1 MLNKLNYTYN
11 GENSIIHNVNS
22 GIKIIGLLIYI
33 LISLL
38 KFNNTL
44 FILKISLVFLL
55 LLLSNI
61 SLLKYV
67 KIVWKMKYLLV
78 LMYFILLKFNFEVN
92 DINILLFD
100 IVFLVLY
107 IAMLVYTTTKE
118 ELGESVSFVIDRVNI
133 LGFNMKGFTSFCTN
147 ILACIESFIDGY
159 NEIVIDMELKG
170 KEYVSGNII
179 DRVVLFKRNIK
190 IFFGNVSLKM
200 KSRKKSMLYRLYDN
214 KVKSKYKYKRR
225 FGIYDYAYL
234 ALFISLIIFYVMR
247 VK

>member
-11 GENSIIHNVNS
+11 GENSIIHSINS
-22 GIKIIGLLIYI
+22 GIKIIGLFIYI

-44 FILKISLVFLL
+44 FIFKISLVFLL

-67 KIVWKMKYLLV
+67 KIVWKLKYALV

-118 ELGESVSFVIDRVNI
+118 ELGDSVSFVIDRVNI
-133 LGFNMKGFTSFCTN
+133 LGFNMKGITSFWTN
-147 ILACIESFIDGY
+147 MFAWIESFIDGY

-179 DRVVLFKRNIK
+179 DRVVLFKKNIK
-190 IFFGNVSLKM
+190 VFLDNVSLKM
-200 KSRKKSMLYRLYDN
+200 KIRKKSMTYRLYDK
-214 KVKSKYKYKRR
+214 KVKSKYKYKTR
-225 FGIYDYAYL
+225 FCIYDYAYL